1 MSRNNLEDIYPLA
14 PMQQG
19 ILFQT
24 LFASEAAEPG
34 AYFVQS
40 GWTLRG
46 DVDIEALVRAFQ
58 EVTDRHG
65 ALRTAFV
72 WEKLEQPMQVVWKRV
87 KLPVTQVDLRGLPPA
102 EQAARVAAFAEED
115 RRRGFDLT
123 RAPLQRLAFLRLD
136 EDAYRF
142 IWSAHHLILDGWS
155 NPIVLFEVFGLYEAR
170 INGRELRPERAR
182 PYSEY
187 IAWLQKQDA
196 AAAEAFW
203 RARLA
208 GFTAPTPLPPGTSS
222 PPPPRP
228 RRASASAAARSPA
241 RSSRRCKSWCAATG

>member
-24 LFASEAAEPG
+24 LYASEASEPG

-46 DVDIEALVRAFQ
+46 DVDTKALVRAFQ

-87 KLPVTQVDLRGLPPA
+87 KLPVTEVDLRGLPPA
-102 EQAARVAAFAEED
+102 EQAARIAAFAEED

-123 RAPLQRLAFLRLD
+123 RAPLLRLAFLRLD

-155 NPIVLFEVFGLYEAR
+155 NPILLFEVFGLYEAR
-170 INGRELRPERAR
+170 INGRELRLERAR
-182 PYSEY
+182 PYGEY
-187 IAWLQKQDA
+187 IA
-196 AAAEAFW
+196 
-203 RARLA
+203 
-208 GFTAPTPLPPGTSS
+208 
-222 PPPPRP
+222 
-228 RRASASAAARSPA
+228 
-241 RSSRRCKSWCAATG
+241 